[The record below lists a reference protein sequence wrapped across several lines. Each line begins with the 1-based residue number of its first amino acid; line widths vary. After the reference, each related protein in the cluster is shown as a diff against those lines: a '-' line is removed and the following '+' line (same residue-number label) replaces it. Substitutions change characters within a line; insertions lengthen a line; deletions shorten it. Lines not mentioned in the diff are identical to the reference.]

1 MVSAANV
8 WLITVDSVRFQVVS
22 LPKRANVRGIDLSK
36 TSFAIGQEID
46 KLSSATPM
54 WNAHSERCV
63 PHWLWKLFSSN
74 LVKFFVLLPLLFLF
88 PLLSQTCFPLD
99 FQFFGH
105 RDVIWRIRSDV
116 QYIYTSSADG
126 SLKVWDENLHLVQS
140 IPTHESWAR
149 ALAVSDKFV
158 AVGGYKPDNT
168 IKIYDKGTFKLHKVL
183 KVHSGSVFT
192 LEFYGDILVS
202 GGSDNWIILTDVKT
216 WSSRFLKIHDAWVR
230 EIMVVKNSLVSVDD
244 FGKVVVTDLESFS
257 VVKQFRIDG
266 LVTSAT
272 SDGVSRCFFGDS
284 KGNIWILDLT
294 TGQLFKKVVESGK
307 EIPIETLEYVNNQLY
322 CGMANLVY
330 RFETRERDLKLL
342 KKFSA
347 SPIDVTSVKLFK
359 GKLFLGNK
367 YGELYVYTPEGR
379 YLRKSQRYGQ
389 TQIKIST
396 YGKLLVVGKESGD
409 LEVYDNESGK
419 LLWKL
424 TMRSPIR
431 SVMFNKFRKEEVTAG
446 CADGTLAFVS
456 SGKLTRVL
464 KFSDAITSL
473 FEMNRYVLAGTNQ
486 QLLLIDVGQRSPV
499 VRTFSISGWVT
510 AIRVLPS
517 TFPKVYA
524 GTNTGEVYIF
534 DLSNSLLKLSGKI
547 QLDNGI
553 VSFAEVGSKN
563 IVALTFS
570 GKLYMIQGNRSSL
583 LATVKPPVY
592 ALSTVGNEVLVVGGA
607 VYSVNLSNTSV
618 VRKIF
623 ESEVPFV
630 DGQYSNGHLLLALSN
645 GRVLDVEYIPGK
657 SPRLVKGYVPELS
670 PFVVIQVID
679 KENIVCGHENGE
691 ISLWKKIG
699 PKTKFELDKVLVDHA
714 TSVRD
719 LVAYKNYILSA
730 SSDRT
735 IKVWDRKGGRL
746 LNTVTCHNSYV
757 WALEEAGNV
766 LISGDWE
773 GKVYIWDISAA
784 PENLKKIAEY
794 NTGSSVSDLRY
805 WKGGVVFST
814 LEGEVGIVRNNHLVK
829 KRVARQT
836 LWTISVDEKYIFAAG
851 WDGIV
856 FVLDGSLNLVARL
869 KAHNSTIFKLE
880 RFNNV
885 LLTAGSDNLIKIWEV
900 SEDGGKI
907 TLRLKYTYSDF
918 RQSILAVAFSK
929 ETEEIIVSQGQELVA
944 FKIGRKG
951 GTN

>member
-1 MVSAANV
+1 MVSAASV
-8 WLITVDSVRFQVVS
+8 WLIIVDSVRFQVVS
-22 LPKRANVRGIDLSK
+22 LPKRASVRGIDRSK

-46 KLSSATPM
+46 KLSSVTPM
-54 WNAHSERCV
+54 WNAHSKRCV

-105 RDVIWRIRSDV
+105 RDVIWRIRFDV

-126 SLKVWDENLHLVQS
+126 SLKVWDENLHLLQS
-140 IPTHESWAR
+140 IPTHDSWAR
-149 ALAVSDKFV
+149 ALAINDKFV

-168 IKIYDKGTFKLHKVL
+168 IKIFDKNTFKVQKVL
-183 KVHSGSVFT
+183 KIHSGSVFT

-202 GGSDNWIILTDVKT
+202 GGSDNWIILTDTKT
-216 WSSRFLKIHDAWVR
+216 WGSKFLKIHDAWVR
-230 EIMVVKNSLVSVDD
+230 EIMVVKKSLVSVDD
-244 FGKVVVTDLESFS
+244 LGKVAVTDLESLY
-257 VVKQFRIDG
+257 VLKQFRVDG
-266 LVTSAT
+266 LITSAT

-294 TGQLFKKVVESGK
+294 TGQLFKRVVESGK
-307 EIPIETLEYVNNQLY
+307 EIPIEALEYINGQLY
-322 CGMANLVY
+322 CGMANLLY
-330 RFETRERDLKLL
+330 RFETRENDLKLL
-342 KKFSA
+342 NKFNA
-347 SPIDVTSVKLFK
+347 SPIDVTTVKLFK
-359 GKLFLGNK
+359 GKIFVGNK

-409 LEVYDNESGK
+409 LELYDNETGK

-424 TMRSPIR
+424 ALRSPVR
-431 SVMFNKFRKEEVTAG
+431 SIMFDKSDKEGVTVG
-446 CADGTLAFVS
+446 CADGMLAFVS

-464 KFSDAITSL
+464 KFSDAIISL
-473 FEMNRYVLAGTNQ
+473 SGMNRHVLAGTNQ
-486 QLLLIDVGQRSPV
+486 QLLLIDVGRPSPV
-499 VRTFSISGWVT
+499 VRTFNINGWVT
-510 AIRVLPS
+510 AIKVVSSKP
-517 TFPKVYA
+517 PKVYA

-534 DLSNSLLKLSGKI
+534 DLSGTFLKLSGKI

-553 VSFAEVGSKN
+553 VGFAEIGLKS
-563 IVALTFS
+563 IVALTYS
-570 GKLYMIQGNRSSL
+570 GKLYVVEDNRSRL
-583 LATVKPPVY
+583 LTSVEPPVY
-592 ALSTVGNEVLVVGGA
+592 ALSTAGNEVLVVGGA
-607 VYSVNLSNTSV
+607 AYSVNLSNTSL

-630 DGQYSNGHLLLALSN
+630 DCKYLNGHLLLALSN

-670 PFVVIQVID
+670 PFIVIQVID

-699 PKTKFELDKVLVDHA
+699 PKTKFELDKILVDHA

-719 LVAYKNYILSA
+719 LVAFKNYILSA

-784 PENLKKIAEY
+784 PENLKKLAEY
-794 NTGSSVSDLRY
+794 NIGSSVSDLRY
-805 WKGGVVFST
+805 WKGSIVFST
-814 LEGEVGIVRNNHLVK
+814 LEGEVGIVRNNQVVK
-829 KRVARQT
+829 KRVAKQT
-836 LWTISVDEKYIFAAG
+836 LWTISIGKEHIFAAG

-880 RFNNV
+880 RFNNI
-885 LLTAGSDNLIKIWEV
+885 LLTAGSDNLIKIWEI

-929 ETEEIIVSQGQELVA
+929 ETEEVIVSQGRELVA
-944 FKIGRKG
+944 FKINGKG